1 MWKTQLFSLDSVSKL
16 CCYLERKMSHSSA
29 TGLKMLWSPLAKHFV
44 KKYYVVSGLFP
55 TLKQTGNSLVK
66 QAAPLIPLNQNILI
80 LLKSEPKQV
89 EKSVFPLLCE
99 VIS

>member
-1 MWKTQLFSLDSVSKL
+1 
-16 CCYLERKMSHSSA
+16 MSHSSA